1 MILPYSYILAIVT
14 PIIGAALIPYI
25 GKPDSK
31 IRVWFAVLCGF
42 LTAFFTLLLIPNIT
56 EKPVMFEWIPGLIT
70 YTFSLDAISVF
81 MAIIAGT
88 IGSLVVLF
96 SVKYMEG
103 QEGLPRYYALTLLF
117 IGAMIGL
124 VLTDNLLILYFF
136 WELVGL
142 CSYALIG
149 FYYKDPK
156 AARAGMK
163 AFLTTRV
170 GDVFLLVG
178 ILTLYW
184 ATNTFSIRDIMGAA
198 STIPADKLSL
208 AAFCFIIGAIGKSA
222 QVPLHVWL
230 PDAME
235 APTTISALIHAAT
248 MVNAGIYLI
257 ARMYPLFHNVGGW
270 LDAIMWI
277 GVITALLAA
286 VMAVVEPD
294 IKRVLAYST
303 VSQLGFMMFA
313 LGVGG
318 YFASQFHLMSHAIFK
333 ALLFLCAGAVIHEVG
348 TRNMYEIDGSAR
360 SMKITRTTFLIG
372 VFALSGIP
380 IFNGFWSKDMVLAS
394 AYAHAG
400 DAASAYGYADIGFY
414 MAYLPLIIIVI
425 AAVFTVAYSFKAYWL
440 VFGKRKEQ
448 KKHVHE
454 APSCMT
460 VPLLI
465 LCFASVVSWL
475 SVGYFSR
482 LIIDYN
488 PMVHIEEMNVL
499 ELVTETFT
507 SIPILLTLIAIC
519 LGLTAFVYRKGIAR
533 AMLTRYRVVYDFVK
547 IGFGFDGLYLWII
560 RRILSF
566 GRVFLH
572 RLETVFD
579 RFNYGVGYGS
589 KRFSASFRRT
599 HTGNLNVNLFGIVLG
614 VLIMLVILLYVK

>member
-14 PIIGAALIPYI
+14 PIIGAALIPYV

-56 EKPVMFEWIPGLIT
+56 EKPVTFEWIPGLIT
-70 YTFSLDAISVF
+70 YAFSLDALSVL
-81 MAIIAGT
+81 MATIAGV
-88 IGSLVVLF
+88 IGALVVLY

-136 WELVGL
+136 WEIVGL

-170 GDVFLLVG
+170 GDVFLLIG
-178 ILTLYW
+178 ILILYW
-184 ATNTFSIRDIMGAA
+184 ATNTFSIRDIISTA
-198 STIPADKLSL
+198 STIPADKLSI
-208 AAFCFIIGAIGKSA
+208 AGFCFIIGAIGKSA

-257 ARMYPLFHNVGGW
+257 ARSYPIFHSVGGW
-270 LDAIMWI
+270 LDTIMWV

-360 SMKITRTTFLIG
+360 SMKITRGTFLIG
-372 VFALSGIP
+372 AFALSGIP
-380 IFNGFWSKDMVLAS
+380 IFNGFWSKDMILEAAWSGEKYIPLLLA
-394 AYAHAG
+394 
-400 DAASAYGYADIGFY
+400 
-414 MAYLPLIIIVI
+414 VI
-425 AAVFTVAYSFKAYWL
+425 AAAFTVAYSFKTYWL

-448 KKHVHE
+448 RKHVHE
-454 APSCMT
+454 AHPCMT
-460 VPLLI
+460 VPLL
-465 LCFASVVSWL
+465 LLSFASIVSWL

-482 LIIDYN
+482 WIIKYGPTVEIEEITVLKLII
-488 PMVHIEEMNVL
+488 
-499 ELVTETFT
+499 ETFT
-507 SIPILLTLIAIC
+507 NPSILLTLVAIC
-519 LGLTAFVYRKGIAR
+519 LGLTAFVYRKGITR

-589 KRFSASFRRT
+589 KKFCTSFRRT

-614 VLIMLVILLYVK
+614 ILIMMFILLYVK

>member
-14 PIIGAALIPYI
+14 PIIGAALVPYI

-42 LTAFFTLLLIPNIT
+42 LTAFFTLLLVPNIT
-56 EKPVMFEWIPGLIT
+56 EKPITFEWIPGLIT

-81 MAIIAGT
+81 MAIIAGV
-88 IGSLVVLF
+88 IGSLVVLY

-136 WELVGL
+136 WEIVGL

-149 FYYKDPK
+149 FYHKDPK
-156 AARAGMK
+156 AAKAGMK

-170 GDVFLLVG
+170 GDVFLLIG

-184 ATNTFSIRDIMGAA
+184 ATNTFSIRDIISTA
-198 STIPADKLSL
+198 STIPTSTLSFAGL
-208 AAFCFIIGAIGKSA
+208 CFVIGAIGKSA

-257 ARMYPLFHNVGGW
+257 ARTYPLFHNVGGW

-286 VMAVVEPD
+286 IMAVVEPD
-294 IKRVLAYST
+294 LKRVLAYST

-348 TRNMYEIDGSAR
+348 TKNMYEIDGSAR
-360 SMKITRTTFLIG
+360 SMKITRGTFLIG

-380 IFNGFWSKDMVLAS
+380 IFNGFWSKDMILE
-394 AYAHAG
+394 
-400 DAASAYGYADIGFY
+400 AAWHEGKYLH
-414 MAYLPLIIIVI
+414 LPLLLAVI

-448 KKHVHE
+448 RKHVHE
-454 APSCMT
+454 AHPCMT
-460 VPLLI
+460 IPLLL
-465 LCFASVVSWL
+465 LCFASIVSWL
-475 SVGYFSR
+475 SVGYFSK
-482 LIIDYN
+482 LVIDYN
-488 PMVHIEEMNVL
+488 PMVHIEKINVFGL
-499 ELVTETFT
+499 ITETFT
-507 SIPILLTLIAIC
+507 NPPVLFTLIAIC
-519 LGLTAFVYRKGIAR
+519 IGLTAFVYRKEITR
-533 AMLTRYRVVYDFVK
+533 SMLTRYRVIYDFVK
-547 IGFGFDGLYLWII
+547 VGFGFDGLYLWII
-560 RRILSF
+560 RRILSI
-566 GRVFLH
+566 GRILLH
-572 RLETVFD
+572 RLEGGLD

-589 KRFSASFRRT
+589 KKFSMDFRRT

-614 VLIMLVILLYVK
+614 VLMMLIILLYVK